1 MLGPTKDGC
10 KAQIT
15 NFDLSN
21 MAIDEDIVAFE
32 VSVYDRRI
40 MAVHISKTTQD
51 LAGPAL
57 DCSNIYSLIFLPVP
71 ACILYHVPL

>member
-15 NFDLSN
+15 NFDLSE

-32 VSVYDRRI
+32 VPVYDGRI
-40 MAVHISKTTQD
+40 MAVHISKTT
-51 LAGPAL
+51 
-57 DCSNIYSLIFLPVP
+57 
-71 ACILYHVPL
+71 